1 MVSDALDRLDEE
13 TDNDELVEWVQ
24 GVCLPEYGVVDGLVA
39 NFIDNL
45 DDATFTRSILKILKK
60 LNEHVPA
67 TVLPQLFS
75 NMYFPGAL
83 VAYLERIDI
92 KDLSGDALLLLVN
105 IFDD

>member
-45 DDATFTRSILKILKK
+45 DDAAFTRSVLKILKK
-60 LNEHVPA
+60 LKLKVKD
-67 TVLPQLFS
+67 QL
-75 NMYFPGAL
+75 
-83 VAYLERIDI
+83 I
-92 KDLSGDALLLLVN
+92 KK
-105 IFDD
+105 